1 MGRRTVLGKS
11 WDDVFTYVG
20 AVLDALSLAAEDG
33 DKEVGAL
40 TRKVDALIV
49 RWESLDVERR
59 AKLRA
64 IGRANA
70 LVRRRDNGADRAT
83 KELHVDTLAA
93 VRQNRELE
101 LYTRLF
107 PDGLSAAI
115 KPALES
121 QLPTLRAL
129 VRELGD
135 KETPASLRK
144 AHLELMERAL
154 TLGDAAVKGREDAF
168 AESGRTTARTVSLR
182 EDADRVLM
190 GVEGVLTTLAAERNL
205 DSDWVDT
212 FFPAVETPPKKKK
225 SGTPADPPTK

>member
-1 MGRRTVLGKS
+1 MGRRTVVGKS

-20 AVLDALSLAAEDG
+20 AVVDALSLAAEDG

-40 TRKVDALIV
+40 TRKVDAVIA

-70 LVRRRDNGADRAT
+70 LVRRRDDGADRAT
-83 KELHVDTLAA
+83 EELHVDTLAA
-93 VRQNRELE
+93 VRQNRAHE

-129 VRELGD
+129 VRELGA
-135 KETPASLRK
+135 KETPAALRK
-144 AHLELMERAL
+144 AHHELMERAL
-154 TLGDAAVKGREDAF
+154 TLGEAAVKGREDAF

-182 EDADRVLM
+182 EDADRVLL
-190 GVEGVLTTLAAERNL
+190 GVEGVLTSLAAERNL
-205 DSDWVDT
+205 AADWVDT
-212 FFPAVETPPKKKK
+212 FFPAVENATKKKK
-225 SGTPADPPTK
+225 SGAPADPPTK